1 MLIIGI
7 NYDLDMY
14 FFVEYLNEIYL
25 CVIYVDIYKCLLVRL
40 RFGNYKYLIM
50 LYRFCYFK

>member
-50 LYRFCYFK
+50 LYRFC